1 MHEKTLTSK
10 TVFTGKLLRFEV
22 QDVELENGQKA
33 YREIIRHPGAVAVLA
48 RATDGRFVFV
58 RQFRKAVELT
68 MTEVIAGIL
77 ERGEAPE
84 AAAHRELRE
93 ETGYDAAKLTHLG
106 RIFPSPGYV
115 DEVIDVYFAEL
126 AMGPGPKNPDWDEHV
141 ETVMMSAAEFEAKVR
156 SAEIQD
162 AKTMA
167 AWAMY
172 KVRIQA

>member
-33 YREIIRHPGAVAVLA
+33 YRELIRHPGAVAVLA
-48 RATDGRFVFV
+48 RAADGQFVFV
-58 RQFRKAVELT
+58 RQFRKAVEKI

-77 ERGEAPE
+77 EPGEVPE

-93 ETGYDAAKLTHLG
+93 ETGYDAAKLTHMG

-115 DEVIDVYFAEL
+115 DEAIDIYFADL
-126 AMGPGPKNPDWDEHV
+126 AMGPGPKNPDWDERV
-141 ETVMMSAAEFEAKVR
+141 ETVMMTVADFEAQVR
-156 SAEIQD
+156 SGEIQD
-162 AKTMA
+162 AKTLA

-172 KVRIQA
+172 KVRTP

>member
-48 RATDGRFVFV
+48 RAADGQFVFV
-58 RQFRKAVELT
+58 RQFRKAAEVT
-68 MTEVIAGIL
+68 MMEVIAGIL
-77 ERGEAPE
+77 EPGEAPE
-84 AAAHRELRE
+84 SAAHRELRE
-93 ETGYDAAKLTHLG
+93 ETGYDAAKLMHLG
-106 RIFPSPGYV
+106 RIYPSPGYV
-115 DEVIDVYFAEL
+115 DEVINVYFADL

-141 ETVMMSAAEFEAKVR
+141 ETVMMSVESFESKIR
-156 SAEIQD
+156 SGEIQD
-162 AKTMA
+162 AKTLA

-172 KVRIQA
+172 KARTP